1 MKEPLRRLLAG
12 VFDYAGLFPP
22 AALTIED
29 ATREYSSLR
38 AGADAWLLG
47 RFVCPINWLPDLL
60 PLLPEAQEGWPVT
73 VLGTSLEGFKQDL
86 AAVER
91 FESKAQGRAM
101 VLGYEVKAQ
110 PDEVNRGAL
119 KHVAN
124 SSFDDAYIEL
134 PWSEAS
140 LDAMQLIA
148 EAGPVGVKAR
158 TGGLDAAAFPSAA
171 ELAAFLQ
178 EAINLDLRFKLTAGL
193 HQPLRHGDAEIGA
206 HHHGFLSVLIAGC
219 LALGHDLSRAEIEHV
234 LLLEDASSLWFSDRG
249 LGWGDFEASLDDID
263 DFRDQFGS
271 IGTCS
276 VAEPL
281 EGLLR
286 LGLA

>member
-1 MKEPLRRLLAG
+1 MKEPLRRLLSG

-22 AALTIED
+22 AALALED
-29 ATREYSSLR
+29 ATSEFARLR
-38 AGADAWLLG
+38 SAPDAWLLG

-60 PLLPEAQEGWPVT
+60 PLLPEGQDGWPVT

-110 PDEVNRGAL
+110 PDEVDRATL

-124 SSFDDAYIEL
+124 SSFDDAYVEL
-134 PWSEAS
+134 PWAEAS
-140 LDAMQLIA
+140 LDAMQVIA
-148 EAGPVGVKAR
+148 ESEAVGVKAR
-158 TGGLDAAAFPSAA
+158 TGGLDPAAFPSAT

-193 HQPLRHGDAEIGA
+193 HQPLRYHDAEMGA
-206 HHHGFLSVLIAGC
+206 DHHGFLTVLIAGC
-219 LALGHDLSRAEIEHV
+219 LALGHDLSRAEIERV

-281 EGLLR
+281 EGLHR